1 MITLYTVIPTISYL
15 LLLLLLLLVL
25 LLLDPTLSLDRLR
38 LEEWAEGDVSKCAAA
53 AAAAAGVALVFE
65 REDEEE
71 VEEAEEAEEEGCG
84 PVEQAG
90 AKDCLFPDL
99 EILAEEDE
107 GDDALAPCDAEPVE
121 LGVSVALWEEEWTRP
136 CLRRVS

>member
-1 MITLYTVIPTISYL
+1 MITLYTVIPTISY

-71 VEEAEEAEEEGCG
+71 VEEAEEEGCG

-121 LGVSVALWEEEWTRP
+121 PGVSVALWEEEWTRP